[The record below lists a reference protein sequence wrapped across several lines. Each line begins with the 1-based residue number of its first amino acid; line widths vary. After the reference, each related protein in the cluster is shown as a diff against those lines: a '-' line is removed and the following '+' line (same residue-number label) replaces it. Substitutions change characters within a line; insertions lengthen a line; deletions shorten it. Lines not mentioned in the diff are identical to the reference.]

1 VTATAAPPRPAGL
14 DVREARLLERL
25 RQLPSI
31 LVAYS
36 GGVDSAYLAWAA
48 HRALGF
54 RALAVTGDSPSYPE
68 RHRAMAVSIARDFGL
83 SHEIIHTHEID
94 RPAYRANGPDRCY
107 HCKHELYGALT
118 ALAASRGIAAVA
130 DGTNAD
136 DRSDVRPGRTAAR
149 EFGVISPLDEADL
162 SKDDIRALSRD
173 AGLPCWDEPASACL
187 SSRVPFY
194 SEVTVGKLR
203 TIEAAET
210 AVRALGFRMARVRH
224 HGELARIELS
234 HADVARAAE
243 PAMARALVDAVG
255 AAGFRFVTLD
265 LGGYRPAGLRS

>member
-1 VTATAAPPRPAGL
+1 
-14 DVREARLLERL
+14 VREARLLERL